1 MEGQQRATLVQIRST
16 FCQLTFFPLTKS
28 CFQRLDEFVR
38 HILSAEE
45 EVRSTP
51 NRFSQLVP
59 FNDLDESYLTAS
71 I

>member
-1 MEGQQRATLVQIRST
+1 MGNNLISNT
-16 FCQLTFFPLTKS
+16 FDLLSADLFSSLTKS

-51 NRFSQLVP
+51 DRFSQLVP